1 MPLLSGLDLTQK
13 SFMKKGTEEKY
24 LDEAQNIFLSGQNL
38 KQNTIAIS
46 VMLEPNWL
54 LLIKA

>member
-24 LDEAQNIFLSGQNL
+24 LDEAQNIFLSDQNL

>member
-13 SFMKKGTEEKY
+13 SFIKKGTEEKY

-46 VMLEPNWL
+46 VMLEPNLL

>member
-24 LDEAQNIFLSGQNL
+24 LDEAQNIFLSGQNF